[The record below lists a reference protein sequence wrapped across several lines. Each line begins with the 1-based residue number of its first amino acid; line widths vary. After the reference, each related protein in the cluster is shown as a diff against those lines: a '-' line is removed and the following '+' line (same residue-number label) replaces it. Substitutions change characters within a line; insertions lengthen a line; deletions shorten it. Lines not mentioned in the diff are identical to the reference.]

1 MIITTI
7 LFALTTFL
15 FGYFLGK
22 RLGYE
27 AGIQE
32 GRALIPLLLRQQSH
46 EQGYCS
52 LCWQGKQQN
61 DGSSHKA
68 VSADR

>member
-1 MIITTI
+1 MITSL
-7 LFALTTFL
+7 LFALTAFL
-15 FGYFLGK
+15 FGYLLGK

-27 AGIQE
+27 AGIAE
-32 GRALIPLLLRQQSH
+32 GRAIIPLLLRQQSY

-52 LCWQGKQQN
+52 LCWQAKPQN

-68 VSADR
+68 VSGDP

>member
-1 MIITTI
+1 MIITI
-7 LFALTTFL
+7 LFGLTAFL

-32 GRALIPLLLRQQSH
+32 GRAIIPLLLRQQSF

-52 LCWQGKQQN
+52 LCWQAKPQN
-61 DGSSHKA
+61 DASPHKA
-68 VSADR
+68 PAGDR